1 MEMLTVNIEL
11 YIADGVLLNRSVYE
25 RQSKLRLAA
34 VIDDTI
40 FITRGPL
47 KFWSQRQSLH
57 GMNLM
62 QHIRNFC
69 IIAHIDHGKSTL
81 ADRLIQTC
89 GGVTQRELHAQM
101 LDSMDIE
108 RERGITIKSN
118 TISLDYTAP
127 DGKKYL
133 LNLIDTPGH
142 VDFSH
147 EVRRS
152 LMAGDGA
159 LIIVDASQGVEAQT
173 VANLYLAMEHD
184 LELLPVINKID
195 LPAADIDM
203 AREAIDAE
211 LGLDPFEAIAVSA
224 KTGEGIKAVLNGIV
238 EKLPPPSGDP
248 TAPLKALI
256 FDAHF
261 DKYRGVILQCR
272 VIEGTLKTKDVIH
285 FMHADRDFTVDEL
298 GYNQLKLMPKDQLA
312 AGEVGYI
319 VAGVKSVQD
328 IEIGDTITLADNPA
342 ADPIPGYQEARQ
354 VVFSSIYPMSSD
366 QYVDLTKALEK
377 LAINDAALTFEKDS
391 SAALGFGFR
400 CGFLG
405 LLHLDVIQERLQR
418 EFDIGLVI
426 SAPSVSYKVTLKDG
440 KEIEVDNPSYWPD
453 PMSIESITEPYIKA
467 SILTPEENVGPV
479 MELCRDH
486 RSESQTIN
494 YLSAGRLEVVS
505 EMPLGEVLFDFYGKL
520 KMITRGYGSFDYDPI
535 EYRATDVVKV
545 DILVNKEP
553 VDTLSYLV
561 HREKARNRAL
571 HYCERLAKEIPRHQF
586 KIPVQGVIGGN
597 VIARSTIAPFRKDV
611 TAKLYGGDVTRK
623 KKLLEKQKKGKA
635 KMKQFG
641 SVNIPQKAFVSVL
654 RADQD

>member
-1 MEMLTVNIEL
+1 M
-11 YIADGVLLNRSVYE
+11 
-25 RQSKLRLAA
+25 KL
-34 VIDDTI
+34 
-40 FITRGPL
+40 
-47 KFWSQRQSLH
+47 
-57 GMNLM
+57 
-62 QHIRNFC
+62 IRNFC

-81 ADRLIQTC
+81 ADRLIQAC
-89 GGVTQRELHAQM
+89 GGVTQREFHDQI

-118 TISLDYTAP
+118 TMTLDYRAP
-127 DGKKYL
+127 DGKDYL

-152 LMAGDGA
+152 LMACDGA

-173 VANLYLAMEHD
+173 VANLYLALEHD

-195 LPAADIDM
+195 LPAADVDR

-211 LGLDPFEAIAVSA
+211 LGLDPFEAIPVSA
-224 KTGEGIKAVLNGIV
+224 KTGEGIEDVLVGIV
-238 EKLPPPSGDP
+238 EKLPSPTGDAD
-248 TAPLKALI
+248 APLKALV

-261 DKYRGVILQCR
+261 DTYRGVILQCR
-272 VIEGTLKTKDVIH
+272 ILEGTLKTKDTIH
-285 FMHADRDFTVDEL
+285 FMHGGRDFTVDEV
-298 GYNQLKLMPKDQLA
+298 GYNQMKLNPKSQLS

-328 IEIGDTITLADNPA
+328 IEIGDTITLLDNPA
-342 ADPIPGYQEARQ
+342 AEPIPGYQEARQ
-354 VVFSSIYPMSSD
+354 VVFSSIYPMSTD
-366 QYVDLTKALEK
+366 QYVDLTKALDK
-377 LAINDAALTFEKDS
+377 LAINDAALTYEKDS

-426 SAPSVSYKVTLKDG
+426 SAPSVKYKLTLRDG
-440 KEIEVDNPSYWPD
+440 AELEVDNPSYWPD
-453 PMSIESITEPYIKA
+453 PTSIETVTEPYIKA
-467 SILTPEENVGPV
+467 SILTPEEYVGPV
-479 MELCRDH
+479 MELCREH
-486 RSESQTIN
+486 RSESQTMN
-494 YLSAGRLEVVS
+494 YLSVGRIEVIS

-520 KMITRGYGSFDYDPI
+520 KMITRGYGSFDYEPI
-535 EYRATDVVKV
+535 EYRKTDVVKV

-561 HREKARNRAL
+561 HRDKARTRAL

-586 KIPVQGVIGGN
+586 KIPIQGAIGGDI
-597 VIARSTIAPFRKDV
+597 IARSTIAPFRKDV
-611 TAKLYGGDVTRK
+611 TEKLYGGDVTRK

-654 RADQD
+654 RADKD

>member
-1 MEMLTVNIEL
+1 
-11 YIADGVLLNRSVYE
+11 
-25 RQSKLRLAA
+25 
-34 VIDDTI
+34 
-40 FITRGPL
+40 
-47 KFWSQRQSLH
+47 
-57 GMNLM
+57 M

-89 GGVTQRELHAQM
+89 GGVTQRELHEQM

-195 LPAADIDM
+195 LPAADIDR
-203 AREAIDAE
+203 ARVAIEAE
-211 LGLDPFEAIAVSA
+211 LGLDPFEAIPVSA
-224 KTGEGIKAVLNGIV
+224 KTGEGIEEVLTGIV
-238 EKLPPPSGDP
+238 EKLPPPTGDP
-248 TAPLKALI
+248 NAPLKALI

-272 VIEGTLKTKDVIH
+272 VFEGTLKPKDTIH

-298 GYNQLKLMPKDQLA
+298 GYNQLKLTPKKQLA

-319 VAGVKSVQD
+319 VAGVKNVQD
-328 IEIGDTITLADNPA
+328 IEIGDTITLANNPA
-342 ADPIPGYQEARQ
+342 SEPIPGYQEARQ
-354 VVFSSIYPMSSD
+354 VVFSSIYPMSTD

-405 LLHLDVIQERLQR
+405 LLHLDVVQERLQR

-426 SAPSVSYKVTLKDG
+426 SAPSVSYKITLKDG
-440 KEIEVDNPSYWPD
+440 TELEVDNPSYWPD

-467 SILTPEENVGPV
+467 SILTPEANVGPV

-486 RSESQTIN
+486 RSESQTIH

-535 EYRATDVVKV
+535 EYRPTDVVKV

-561 HREKARNRAL
+561 HREKARDRAL

-586 KIPVQGVIGGN
+586 KIPVQGVIGGT

-611 TAKLYGGDVTRK
+611 TEKLYGGDVTRK

>member
-1 MEMLTVNIEL
+1 
-11 YIADGVLLNRSVYE
+11 
-25 RQSKLRLAA
+25 
-34 VIDDTI
+34 
-40 FITRGPL
+40 
-47 KFWSQRQSLH
+47 
-57 GMNLM
+57 M

-81 ADRLIQTC
+81 ADRLIQAC
-89 GGVTQRELHAQM
+89 GGVTQREFRDQL

-118 TISLDYTAP
+118 TITLEYKSP
-127 DGKKYL
+127 DGKDYL

-152 LMAGDGA
+152 LMACDGA
-159 LIIVDASQGVEAQT
+159 LMIVDASQGVEAQT
-173 VANLYLAMEHD
+173 VANLYLALEHD

-195 LPAADIDM
+195 LPAADVERV
-203 AREAIDAE
+203 REEIDAD
-211 LGLDPFEAIAVSA
+211 LGLDPFEAIPVSA
-224 KTGEGIKAVLNGIV
+224 KTGQGIEDVLAGIV
-238 EKLPPPSGDP
+238 EKLPAPQGDP
-248 TAPLKALI
+248 DAPLKALV

-272 VIEGTLKTKDVIH
+272 VMEGTLKTKDAIH
-285 FMHADRDFTVDEL
+285 FMHSGRDYTVDEL
-298 GYNQLKLMPKDQLA
+298 GYNQFTLNPRKQLS

-319 VAGVKSVQD
+319 VAGVKSVKD
-328 IEIGDTITLADNPA
+328 IEVGDTITLLDRPADEPV
-342 ADPIPGYQEARQ
+342 PGYKQAKQ
-354 VVFSSIYPMSSD
+354 VVFSSIYPMGTD
-366 QYVDLTKALEK
+366 EYPDLVKALDK
-377 LAINDAALTFEKDS
+377 LAINDAALTYEKDN

-418 EFDIGLVI
+418 EFDLGLVI
-426 SAPSVSYKVTLKDG
+426 SAPSVKYILELRDG
-440 KEIEVDNPSYWPD
+440 SQVEIDNPSYWPD
-453 PMSIESITEPYIKA
+453 PTQIESASEPFIKA
-467 SILTPEENVGPV
+467 SILTPEAYVGPV
-479 MELCRDH
+479 MELCREH
-486 RSESQTIN
+486 RSESQTMN
-494 YLSAGRLEVVS
+494 YLSAGRIEVTS

-520 KMITRGYGSFDYDPI
+520 KMITRGYGSFDYEPI
-535 EYRATDVVKV
+535 EYRKTDVVKV

-561 HREKARNRAL
+561 HRDKARPRAL

-586 KIPVQGVIGGN
+586 KIPVQGVIGGT
-597 VIARSTIAPFRKDV
+597 VIARTTIAPFRKDV
-611 TAKLYGGDVTRK
+611 TEKLYGGDVTRK

-654 RADQD
+654 RADKD

>member
-1 MEMLTVNIEL
+1 M
-11 YIADGVLLNRSVYE
+11 
-25 RQSKLRLAA
+25 K
-34 VIDDTI
+34 
-40 FITRGPL
+40 
-47 KFWSQRQSLH
+47 
-57 GMNLM
+57 
-62 QHIRNFC
+62 HIRNFC

-81 ADRLIQTC
+81 ADRLIQAC
-89 GGVTQRELHAQM
+89 DGISQRELHDQM

-118 TISLDYTAP
+118 TITLNYRAP
-127 DGKKYL
+127 DGQDYL

-152 LMAGDGA
+152 LMACDGA
-159 LIIVDASQGVEAQT
+159 IIIVDASQGVEAQT
-173 VANLYLAMEHD
+173 VANLYLALEHD
-184 LELLPVINKID
+184 LDLLPVINKID
-195 LPAADIDM
+195 LPSADVER

-211 LGLDPFEAIAVSA
+211 LGLDPFEAILVSA
-224 KTGEGIKAVLNGIV
+224 KTGVGIENVLTGLV
-238 EKLPPPSGDP
+238 EKLPSPQGDP
-248 TAPLKALI
+248 NAPLKALV

-272 VIEGTLKTKDVIH
+272 VMEGMLKPRDTIH

-298 GYNQLKLMPKDQLA
+298 GYNQFKLNPRKQLS

-328 IEIGDTITLADNPA
+328 IEIGDTITLLDRPA
-342 ADPIPGYQEARQ
+342 AEPIPGYQKAKQ
-354 VVFSSIYPMSSD
+354 VVFSSIYPMD
-366 QYVDLTKALEK
+366 TGDYADLTKALDK
-377 LAINDAALTFEKDS
+377 LAINDAALTYEKDS

-418 EFDIGLVI
+418 EFNIGLVI
-426 SAPSVSYKVTLKDG
+426 SAPSVKYQLNLRDGSTLD
-440 KEIEVDNPSYWPD
+440 VDNPSYWPD
-453 PMSIESITEPYIKA
+453 PMKIDSATEPYIRA
-467 SILTPEENVGPV
+467 AILTPEEYVGSV
-479 MELCRDH
+479 IELCREH
-486 RSESQTIN
+486 RSESQTMN
-494 YLSAGRLEVVS
+494 YLSAGRIEVTS

-520 KMITRGYGSFDYDPI
+520 KMLTRGYGSFDYVQI
-535 EYRATDVVKV
+535 EYRPTDIVKV

-561 HREKARNRAL
+561 HRDKARTRAL

-586 KIPVQGVIGGN
+586 KIPVQGVIGGT
-597 VIARSTIAPFRKDV
+597 VIARTTIQPYRKDV
-611 TAKLYGGDVTRK
+611 TEKLYGGDVTRK

-654 RADQD
+654 RADND

>member
-1 MEMLTVNIEL
+1 
-11 YIADGVLLNRSVYE
+11 
-25 RQSKLRLAA
+25 
-34 VIDDTI
+34 
-40 FITRGPL
+40 
-47 KFWSQRQSLH
+47 
-57 GMNLM
+57 M

-173 VANLYLAMEHD
+173 VANLFLAMEHD
-184 LELLPVINKID
+184 LDLLPIINKID
-195 LPAADIDM
+195 LPSADIDR
-203 AREAIDAE
+203 AQVAIEGE
-211 LGLDPFEAIAVSA
+211 LGLDPFEAIPVSA
-224 KTGEGIKAVLNGIV
+224 KTGEGIEAVLEGIV

-248 TAPLKALI
+248 NAPLKALI

-272 VIEGTLKTKDVIH
+272 VMEGTLKTKDTIH

-298 GYNQLKLMPKDQLA
+298 GYNQMKLMPKDKLA

-328 IEIGDTITLADNPA
+328 IEIGDTITLVNNPA
-342 ADPIPGYQEARQ
+342 AEPIPGYQEARQ
-354 VVFSSIYPMSSD
+354 VVFSSIYPMSTD

-426 SAPSVSYKVTLKDG
+426 SAPSVSYKLTLKDG

-453 PMSIESITEPYIKA
+453 PMSIESVTEPYIKA

-479 MELCRDH
+479 MELCREH
-486 RSESQTIN
+486 RSDSQTIN
-494 YLSAGRLEVVS
+494 YLSAGRLEVIS

-535 EYRATDVVKV
+535 EYRKTDVVKV

-561 HREKARNRAL
+561 HRDKARDRAL

-586 KIPVQGVIGGN
+586 KIPVQGVIGGT

>member
-1 MEMLTVNIEL
+1 MK
-11 YIADGVLLNRSVYE
+11 
-25 RQSKLRLAA
+25 Q
-34 VIDDTI
+34 
-40 FITRGPL
+40 
-47 KFWSQRQSLH
+47 
-57 GMNLM
+57 
-62 QHIRNFC
+62 IRNFC

-81 ADRLIQTC
+81 ADRLIQVC
-89 GGVTQRELHAQM
+89 GGVSLRDLHDQM

-118 TISLDYTAP
+118 TISLDYKAKNGN
-127 DGKKYL
+127 DYL

-152 LMAGDGA
+152 LMACEGA

-173 VANLYLAMEHD
+173 VANLYLALEHD

-195 LPAADIDM
+195 LPSADVER

-211 LGLDPFEAIAVSA
+211 LGLDPLEAIPVSA
-224 KTGEGIKAVLNGIV
+224 KAGIGIEDVLEGIV
-238 EKLPPPSGDP
+238 ERLPSPTGDP
-248 TAPLKALI
+248 DAPLKALI

-272 VIEGTLKTKDVIH
+272 VMEGTLRPKDTIH
-285 FMHADRDFTVDEL
+285 FMHANRDFTVDEL
-298 GYNQLKLMPKDQLA
+298 GYNQFKLVPKTQLQ

-328 IEIGDTITLADNPA
+328 IEIGDTVTLLDHPADE
-342 ADPIPGYQEARQ
+342 PIPGYQEAKQ
-354 VVFSSIYPMSSD
+354 VVFSSIYPMSTD
-366 QYVDLTKALEK
+366 QYVDLTKALDK
-377 LAINDAALTFEKDS
+377 LAINDAALTYEKDS

-405 LLHLDVIQERLQR
+405 LLHLDVVQERIQR

-426 SAPSVSYKVTLKDG
+426 SAPSVKYILELTDG
-440 KEIEVDNPSYWPD
+440 STVEVDNPSYWPE
-453 PMSIESITEPYIKA
+453 PMTIQSASEPYIKA
-467 SILTPEENVGPV
+467 SILTPEAYVGPV
-479 MELCRDH
+479 MELCREH
-486 RSESQTIN
+486 RSESQTMN
-494 YLSAGRLEVVS
+494 YLSAGRIEVIS

-520 KMITRGYGSFDYDPI
+520 KMITRGYGSFDYEPI
-535 EYRATDVVKV
+535 EYRKTDVVKV

-561 HREKARNRAL
+561 HREKARTRAL

-586 KIPVQGVIGGN
+586 KIPIQGAIGGN
-597 VIARSTIAPFRKDV
+597 VIARTTIAPFRKDV
-611 TAKLYGGDVTRK
+611 TEKLYGGDVTRK

-654 RADQD
+654 RADND

>member
-1 MEMLTVNIEL
+1 
-11 YIADGVLLNRSVYE
+11 
-25 RQSKLRLAA
+25 
-34 VIDDTI
+34 
-40 FITRGPL
+40 
-47 KFWSQRQSLH
+47 
-57 GMNLM
+57 MNN
-62 QHIRNFC
+62 IRNFC

-81 ADRLIQTC
+81 ADRLIQSC
-89 GGVTQRELHAQM
+89 GGVAEREFREQM

-118 TISLDYTAP
+118 TITLDYKGA
-127 DGKKYL
+127 DGEEYQ

-152 LMAGDGA
+152 LMACEGA
-159 LIIVDASQGVEAQT
+159 LIVVDASQGVEAQT
-173 VANLYLAMEHD
+173 VANLYLALEYD
-184 LELLPVINKID
+184 LEMLPIINKID
-195 LPAADIDM
+195 LPAADAER
-203 AREAIDAE
+203 AREEIDAD
-211 LGLDPFEAIAVSA
+211 LGLDPFIAIPVSA
-224 KTGEGIKAVLNGIV
+224 KTGENIQAVLGGIV
-238 EKLPPPSGDP
+238 EHLPPPKGDP
-248 TAPLKALI
+248 SAPLKALV

-261 DKYRGVILQCR
+261 DKYRGVILQVR
-272 VIEGTLKTKDVIH
+272 IFEGTLKAKDTIH
-285 FMHADRDFTVDEL
+285 FMHGGRDYKVDEL
-298 GYNQLKLMPKDQLA
+298 GYNQLKLNPKDKLT
-312 AGEVGYI
+312 AGEVGYV
-319 VAGVKSVQD
+319 VAGVKSVRD
-328 IEIGDTITLADNPA
+328 IEVGDTITLVDRPC
-342 ADPIPGYQEARQ
+342 DGPVPGYKEARQ
-354 VVFSSIYPMSSD
+354 VVFSSIYPMSTD
-366 QYVDLTKALEK
+366 EYPDLTKALDK
-377 LAINDAALTFEKDS
+377 LAINDAALTYEKDS

-418 EFDIGLVI
+418 EFDLGLVI
-426 SAPSVSYKVTLKDG
+426 SAPSVKYNIKLKDG
-440 KEIEVDNPSYWPD
+440 EDIQVDNPSYWPD
-453 PMSIESITEPYIKA
+453 PSSIEEITEPFIKA
-467 SILTPEENVGPV
+467 SILTPEEYVGPV
-479 MELCRDH
+479 MELCREH

-535 EYRATDVVKV
+535 EYRKTDVVKV

-553 VDTLSYLV
+553 VDTLAYLV

-586 KIPVQGVIGGN
+586 KIPIQGVIGGN

-635 KMKQFG
+635 KMKLFG
-641 SVNIPQKAFVSVL
+641 QVNIPQKAFVSVL